1 MTTMDIAREG
11 RRFVLSIDRVW
22 LVFFAI
28 FAALAIFDPD
38 QAKTSVGDVIRS
50 VLHIAPYLLLAIT
63 AAAYTSATGADQ
75 LVAKAFQG
83 RTSAM
88 VVLAAVFGAVSP
100 FCSCGVIPLIA
111 ALLAMGVPLA
121 PVMAFW
127 LASPLMDPSMF
138 LVTTG
143 EIGADFAIAKTAL
156 AIGLGLWGGFG
167 IMLLANSTRLLAN
180 PLKEGVGD
188 GGCGASSVRAP
199 GPVVWRFWNES
210 TRREKF
216 AREAWK
222 SFLFLA
228 KWLALAYLM
237 ESLFV
242 AWIPAEKVAAYAG
255 GGSILS
261 IMGAA
266 ILSLPLYLNGFAA
279 TPLIATMLEAG
290 MAPGAAMAFV
300 IGGGVSCIPAAI
312 GVFALVRLP
321 VFLSYVALGLTGA
334 MASGFA
340 YQMWVM
346 I

>member
-1 MTTMDIAREG
+1 MTTLEIARES
-11 RRFVLSIDRVW
+11 RRVVLSIDRVW
-22 LVFFAI
+22 LVFIAI

-38 QAKTSVGDVIRS
+38 QAATSVGDVIRS

-63 AAAYTSATGADQ
+63 AAAYTSASSADQ
-75 LVAKAFQG
+75 LIAGAFQG

-88 VVLAAVFGAVSP
+88 VVLAAVFGAISP

-111 ALLAMGVPLA
+111 ALLAMGVPVA

-138 LVTTG
+138 LVTAG
-143 EIGADFAIAKTAL
+143 EIGADFAIAKTLL
-156 AIGLGLWGGFG
+156 AVGLGLWGGFG
-167 IMLLANSTRLLAN
+167 VMLLAKGTRLLEN

-188 GGCGASSVRAP
+188 GGCGASSVRTPSA
-199 GPVVWRFWNES
+199 VVWRFWGDSE
-210 TRREKF
+210 RREKF
-216 AREAWK
+216 AREALR

-242 AWIPAEKVAAYAG
+242 AWIPAEKVAAFAG
-255 GGSILS
+255 DGNVLS
-261 IMGAA
+261 IMTAA
-266 ILSLPLYLNGFAA
+266 ILSLPLYLNGYAA
-279 TPLIATMLEAG
+279 IPLISTLMDAG

-300 IGGGVSCIPAAI
+300 IGGGVSCIPAAV

-321 VFLSYVALGLTGA
+321 VFLSYAALGLTGA
-334 MASGFA
+334 MASGLV
-340 YQMWVM
+340 YQLWVTL
-346 I
+346 